1 MGLSNRG
8 AMDMQWRRTANGVE
22 SGEFTIA
29 RYTRCNQ
36 YGREE
41 TIAWNV
47 YLRGRVVGTTTR
59 LRDAKALAGD
69 IEREMAGNGDPCQ
82 RKAREALWPFETDLQ
97 AHAC

>member
-1 MGLSNRG
+1 
-8 AMDMQWRRTANGVE
+8 MDMQWRRTANGVE
-22 SGEFTIA
+22 SGEFTID
-29 RYTRCNQ
+29 RYARCNQ

-82 RKAREALWPFETDLQ
+82 RKAREALWPFEAGLQ